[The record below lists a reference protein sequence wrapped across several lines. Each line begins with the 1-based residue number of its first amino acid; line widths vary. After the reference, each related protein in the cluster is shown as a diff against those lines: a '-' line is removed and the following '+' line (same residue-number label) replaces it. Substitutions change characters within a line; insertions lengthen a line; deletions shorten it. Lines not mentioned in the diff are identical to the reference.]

1 MNYFEMVREFHET
14 FKQPIGKTIGLT
26 GRMTLRRKILRE
38 EWNEYED
45 AHENHDITELADA
58 LADMVYIAC
67 GTAVEF
73 GIPFDDVF
81 AEVHRANM
89 SKLMP
94 DGTPLLRED
103 GKVMKGPDY
112 TPPNIKK
119 ILFPE
124 RENG

>member
-14 FKQPIGKTIGLT
+14 FKQPIGKTVGLT
-26 GRMTLRRKILRE
+26 NRARLRTDMLTE
-38 EWNEYED
+38 EFDEYIEALAD
-45 AHENHDITELADA
+45 CDIVELADA

-112 TPPNIKK
+112 TPPNIKS
-119 ILFPE
+119 ILFPD
-124 RENG
+124 RV